1 MKVERLRKVSTCFT
15 LNFELYFSLTFTI
28 DWVTDKVRSKFA
40 FPGICWAKSFIP
52 REIWQVGDETSNI
65 IESLHGDVN
74 REGLSC
80 SLLGGITKGQHFD
93 TLKEKTLEVPPLFS
107 SRMPQ
112 IHPCFFQNLRSTG
125 VRPSYHRGHISESVT
140 RSLKRKSEWPV

>member
-1 MKVERLRKVSTCFT
+1 MEHSHWDATIEEIEREGGKAAKGMFCCSLYIPSFLVT
-15 LNFELYFSLTFTI
+15 LQSFV
-28 DWVTDKVRSKFA
+28 DWVADKVRSKFA

-80 SLLGGITKGQHFD
+80 TLLGGIKKGQHFD
-93 TLKEKTLEVPPLFS
+93 TLKEKTIEVCSQSLF
-107 SRMPQ
+107 
-112 IHPCFFQNLRSTG
+112 
-125 VRPSYHRGHISESVT
+125 
-140 RSLKRKSEWPV
+140 